1 MISLLFKLGS
11 APFHTCCD
19 VYEGSSTHITAFA
32 ICAKIAVLSVL
43 IRLTLASQDPMLMVP
58 LAYAAGLSLLVGSIS
73 AMRQTKIKRLLA
85 LSGVANVGW
94 FLLALASGQ
103 WEATVLHLIV
113 YVILSI
119 TLFSIFITPLFR
131 SHPNLQYRVRSEA
144 KLGIIDHGRT
154 RIRSSISVIYIK
166 FIKQINISF

>member
-1 MISLLFKLGS
+1 LESVLYTGVLVRFILLTLAYFLNHHSNAPATSVAQEPLGLFIALGCIMISLLFKLGS
-11 APFHTCCD
+11 APFHTFD
-19 VYEGSSTHITAFA
+19 VYEGSSTHITAFFA

-94 FLLALASGQ
+94 FYFSQ
-103 WEATVLHLIV
+103 W
-113 YVILSI
+113 SMG
-119 TLFSIFITPLFR
+119 S
-131 SHPNLQYRVRSEA
+131 
-144 KLGIIDHGRT
+144 
-154 RIRSSISVIYIK
+154 
-166 FIKQINISF
+166 

>member
-11 APFHTCCD
+11 APFHTWVAD
-19 VYEGSSTHITAFA
+19 VYEEVVHITAFFA

-85 LSGVANVGW
+85 LSGVANGLV
-94 FLLALASGQ
+94 LLALASGQ
-103 WEATVLHLIV
+103 
-113 YVILSI
+113 
-119 TLFSIFITPLFR
+119 
-131 SHPNLQYRVRSEA
+131 
-144 KLGIIDHGRT
+144 
-154 RIRSSISVIYIK
+154 
-166 FIKQINISF
+166 

>member
-11 APFHTCCD
+11 APFHTWVAD
-19 VYEGSSTHITAFA
+19 VYEGSSTHITAFFA

-85 LSGVANVGW
+85 LSGVANGLV
-94 FLLALASGQ
+94 LLALASGQ

-144 KLGIIDHGRT
+144 KLG
-154 RIRSSISVIYIK
+154 S
-166 FIKQINISF
+166 